1 MKTECEGEMTGEVD
15 LRDTTVFHPED
26 VAAARAML
34 APDGAYHDLAELF
47 GALADSTR
55 ARLVHVLLATELC
68 TGDLAAVLGISE
80 SSASQHLR
88 ILRALRLVKVRRS
101 GKFVYYSLDDEHIA
115 LLVKIGM
122 LHLGHGGG
130 ADVPDEAAATVVPGP
145 A

>member
-1 MKTECEGEMTGEVD
+1 MRES
-15 LRDTTVFHPED
+15 TVFHPEE
-26 VAAARAML
+26 VAAARAVL
-34 APDGAYHDLAELF
+34 APDSLYDDLAELF

-68 TGDLAAVLGISE
+68 TGDLATVLGISE

-88 ILRALRLVKVRRS
+88 ILRALRLVKVRRA

-122 LHLGHGGG
+122 LHLGHG
-130 ADVPDEAAATVVPGP
+130 DSTDMCDEAVSIAATR
-145 A
+145 AD